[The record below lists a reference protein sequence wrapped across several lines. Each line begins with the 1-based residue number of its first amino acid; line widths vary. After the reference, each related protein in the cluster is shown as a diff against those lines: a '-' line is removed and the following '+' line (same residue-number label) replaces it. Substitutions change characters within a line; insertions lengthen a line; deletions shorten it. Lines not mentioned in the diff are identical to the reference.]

1 MRRLSVLRGLAIQGA
16 SSLGLFRMIRG
27 IRPSSV
33 SVLCY
38 HGFVDDERRR
48 QGRYAYLFRNSLS
61 VRHLEEQLAF
71 LRRTQTILSPDDFL
85 AILQGDARP
94 ARGVL
99 ITIDDGCRS
108 AFDLALPVLHAHGV
122 HAILLAPTA
131 GVTRVSAGLPWFQWH
146 ERLAA
151 LLLTDP
157 TSDSRTWRALRE
169 YLPELSREPRP
180 YTMPLLAELEQ
191 AAWSLS
197 MEARRQLLDELR
209 SLVGRDPDP
218 EELRYGEG
226 DGTATVLDLMTWNQL
241 AAARDMG
248 MEVGSHTASHA
259 RLSLLSECE
268 LEHELVE
275 SGAAI
280 RAQLGAPCRFFSTPY
295 DQVIEHHPEQ
305 ERMLEK
311 AGYRAAFF
319 QGRQP
324 ASLGNPLHV
333 GRIGIPPACSVA
345 RLDFYL
351 SDVRGLVERAV
362 SNLRSVLRLPE
373 QGLATGAAWM
383 LGAQGIRLLA
393 QVVYFVLLA
402 RRLGAAGYGAFAG
415 ALGAISLMVPF
426 AGMGAGSFLIRGVT
440 RGVHTPAHWWGRA
453 VLTVVRGGALLA
465 LGVIGLG
472 WLLLHDRIPFWLL
485 VGVTVSDIMLLP
497 LIEVSGQAFQ
507 ALQRLDR
514 TALIWVVWSA
524 LKVSAAVA
532 LTLVPGGGLP
542 LWAVLYPLS
551 TGCAAL
557 IAAMAVTRR
566 VGWPPHPASFGRAE
580 LREGLMFSLS
590 GSARSVYDDID
601 KAMLARFGSLGV
613 TGIYGAAYR
622 IIDVA
627 FLPVRSLVFAAYP
640 RFFARGAAG
649 VRAVAA
655 LARSLV
661 PLAAAYCLAAGAA
674 LFLLAPLV
682 TVVLGPSYAGVA
694 DAIRWLALLPTLRAV
709 HSFAADALTGAGH
722 QELRT
727 AAQVGVAAF
736 NIALNLI
743 LIPAYSWVG
752 AAWASL
758 ASDGALAVSLWS
770 ILIVLARHAD
780 DPLPASVVT
789 LVSERSS

>member
-1 MRRLSVLRGLAIQGA
+1 VLRGLAIQGA
-16 SSLGLFRMIRG
+16 ASLGVFRMVRG
-27 IRPSSV
+27 LRPSAV

-38 HGFVDDERRR
+38 HGFVDGERRT
-48 QGRYAYLFRNSLS
+48 QGRYAYLFRNSPS
-61 VRHLEEQLAF
+61 VRRLEEHLAF
-71 LRRTQTILSPDDFL
+71 LRRTQAILSPDGFL
-85 AILQGDARP
+85 GILESNAAP

-99 ITIDDGCRS
+99 VTIDDAGRS
-108 AFDLALPVLHAHGV
+108 AFDLALPVLHVRGV

-131 GVTRVSAGLPWFQWH
+131 GVTRASAGLPWFQWH
-146 ERLAA
+146 ERLAS
-151 LLLTDP
+151 LLLTDSEP
-157 TSDSRTWRALRE
+157 QRRTWPTLRE
-169 YLPELSREPRP
+169 FLPGLSREPRS
-180 YTMPLLAELEQ
+180 YTMAVLAELEQ

-197 MEARRQLLDELR
+197 AQARDQLLDQVHG
-209 SLVGRDPDP
+209 LVGRDPDP
-218 EELRYGEG
+218 QELRYS
-226 DGTATVLDLMTWNQL
+226 DGAGRVLDLMTWNQL
-241 AAARDMG
+241 RAARDMG
-248 MEVGSHTASHA
+248 REGGSHTVSHA
-259 RLSLLSECE
+259 WLSLLSERE
-268 LEHELVE
+268 LEDEVVE
-275 SGAAI
+275 SGAEI
-280 RAQLGAPCRFFSTPY
+280 RRQLGAPCRFFSMPY
-295 DQVIEHHPEQ
+295 DQVTDRHPQ
-305 ERMLEK
+305 HERVLAN
-311 AGYRAAFF
+311 AGYRAAFL

-324 ASLGNPLHV
+324 SSLGNPLHV

-351 SDVRGLVERAV
+351 SDVRGVVERTVAKLG
-362 SNLRSVLRLPE
+362 SLLRLPE
-373 QGLATGAAWM
+373 RGLATGTAWM

-393 QVVYFVLLA
+393 QVLYFVLLA

-440 RGVHTPAHWWGRA
+440 RGVHTPDHWWGRA
-453 VLTVVRGGALLA
+453 VLTVVRGGAALA
-465 LGVIGLG
+465 LGVIALG

-485 VGVTVSDIMLLP
+485 VGVTVSDVMLLP

-507 ALQRLDR
+507 ALDRLDR
-514 TALIWVVWSA
+514 TALIWVVWSG
-524 LKVSAAVA
+524 LKVAAAVT
-532 LTLVPGGGLP
+532 LTIVPGGNLS

-551 TGCAAL
+551 TGGAAL
-557 IAAMAVTRR
+557 VEVRAVTRR
-566 VGWPPHPASFGRAE
+566 VGWPPRPTSFGRAE

-627 FLPVRSLVFAAYP
+627 FLPVRSLIFAAYP

-661 PLAAAYCLAAGAA
+661 PVAAAYCLAAGAA

-682 TVVLGPSYAGVA
+682 PVILGRSYSGVA
-694 DAIRWLALLPTLRAV
+694 DAIRWLAILPSLRAM
-709 HSFAADALTGAGH
+709 HYFAADALTGAGH

-727 AAQVGVAAF
+727 AAQVGVAVL
-736 NIALNLI
+736 NVALNLI

-758 ASDGALAVSLWS
+758 ASDATLAVSLWS
-770 ILIVLARHAD
+770 ILTVLARHAN
-780 DPLPASVVT
+780 DPLAAPAVVPV
-789 LVSERSS
+789 VSEGSSG

>member
-1 MRRLSVLRGLAIQGA
+1 MRRFSVLRGLAIQGA
-16 SSLGLFRMIRG
+16 ASLGLFRLVRAV
-27 IRPSSV
+27 RPGSV

-38 HGFVDDERRR
+38 HGFVDDERRA
-48 QGRYAYLFRNSLS
+48 QGRYAYLYRNSLS
-61 VRHLEEQLAF
+61 VRRLEAHLAL
-71 LRRTQTILSPDDFL
+71 LRRTQAILSPDDFL
-85 AILQGDARP
+85 GILEGDAAP

-99 ITIDDGCRS
+99 VTIDDGCRS
-108 AFDLALPVLHAHGV
+108 AFDLALPVLHAQGV

-131 GVTRVSAGLPWFQWH
+131 GVTQASAGLPWFQWH

-157 TSDSRTWRALRE
+157 TSNGRTWCTLRA
-169 YLPELSREPRP
+169 YLPELSHEARP
-180 YTMPLLAELEQ
+180 YTMSLLAELEQ

-197 MEARRQLLDELR
+197 VQARLQLLEELH

-218 EELRYGEG
+218 EELRYR
-226 DGTATVLDLMTWNQL
+226 DGAGTVLDLMTWNQL
-241 AAARDMG
+241 GAARDMG
-248 MEVGSHTASHA
+248 MEVGSHTVSHA
-259 RLSLLSECE
+259 KLSGLSERE
-268 LEHELVE
+268 LQYEVEE
-275 SGAAI
+275 SGREI
-280 RAQLGAPCRFFSTPY
+280 RAQLGAPCRFFSKPY
-295 DQVIEHHPEQ
+295 DQVTERHPEH
-305 ERMLEK
+305 ERVLAN
-311 AGYRAAFF
+311 AGYRAAFL

-324 ASLGNPLHV
+324 AALDNPLHV
-333 GRIGIPPACSVA
+333 GRIGIPPACSAA

-351 SDVRGLVERAV
+351 SDVRGVVERTASKV
-362 SNLRSVLRLPE
+362 RSALRLPE
-373 QGLATGAAWM
+373 RGLATGAAWL
-383 LGAQGIRLLA
+383 LGAQGIRLVA
-393 QVVYFVLLA
+393 QIVYFVLLA
-402 RRLGAAGYGAFAG
+402 RRLGTAGYGAFAG

-426 AGMGAGSFLIRGVT
+426 AGMGAGIFLIRGVT
-440 RGVHTPAHWWGRA
+440 RGVHTPDHWWGRA
-453 VLTVVRGGALLA
+453 VLTVVRGGAVLA
-465 LGVIGLG
+465 LAVIAFG
-472 WLLLHDRIPFWLL
+472 WLLLHGRIPFWLL

-507 ALQRLDR
+507 ALDRLDR

-524 LKVSAAVA
+524 LKVSAAVII
-532 LTLVPGGGLP
+532 TLVPGGGLA
-542 LWAVLYPLS
+542 LWAILYPLS

-557 IAAMAVTRR
+557 FAAMAVTRR
-566 VGWPPHPASFGRAE
+566 VGWPPHPTSFGKAE

-627 FLPVRSLVFAAYP
+627 FLPIRSLVFAAYP

-661 PLAAAYCLAAGAA
+661 PAAATYCLAAGAA

-682 TVVLGPSYAGVA
+682 PVVLGPSYAEVA
-694 DAIRWLALLPTLRAV
+694 DAIRWLAILPALRAM
-709 HSFAADALTGAGH
+709 HYFAADALTGAGH

-727 AAQVGVAAF
+727 AAQVAVAVF
-736 NIALNLI
+736 NVALNLV

-752 AAWASL
+752 AAWASI
-758 ASDGALAVSLWS
+758 ASDGTLAVSLWS
-770 ILIVLARHAD
+770 ILIVLARHAEHSLPTPAVV
-780 DPLPASVVT
+780 PLI
-789 LVSERSS
+789 SERP

>member
-1 MRRLSVLRGLAIQGA
+1 MRGLSVLRGFAIQGA
-16 SSLGLFRMIRG
+16 ASLGLLRLVRG
-27 IRPSSV
+27 LRPRSV

-38 HGFVDDERRR
+38 HGFVDDERRA

-61 VRHLEEQLAF
+61 VGRLEEHLAF
-71 LRRTQTILSPDDFL
+71 LRRTHAILSPADFL
-85 AILQGDARP
+85 AILEGDAAP

-99 ITIDDGCRS
+99 VTLDDGCRS

-131 GVTRVSAGLPWFQWH
+131 GVTRASAGLPWFQWH

-151 LLLTDP
+151 LLLTDATP
-157 TSDSRTWRALRE
+157 SRRTWPKLRE
-169 YLPELSREPRP
+169 FLPGLSREPRP
-180 YTMPLLAELEQ
+180 YTLPLLAELEQ

-197 MEARRQLLDELR
+197 AQARQQLLDQLH

-218 EELRYGEG
+218 DELRYR
-226 DGTATVLDLMTWNQL
+226 DGAGTVLDLMTWDQL
-241 AAARDMG
+241 GAARDLG
-248 MEVGSHTASHA
+248 MEVGSHTVSHA
-259 RLSLLSECE
+259 KLSVLSERE
-268 LEHELVE
+268 LEYEVVE
-275 SGAAI
+275 SGAEI
-280 RAQLGAPCRFFSTPY
+280 RAQLGAPCRFFSMPY
-295 DQVIEHHPEQ
+295 DQVTERHPQYEQ
-305 ERMLEK
+305 VLAK
-311 AGYRAAFF
+311 SGYRAAFF
-319 QGRQP
+319 QGRHP

-345 RLDFYL
+345 RLEFYL
-351 SDVRGLVERAV
+351 SDVRGVVQRTAAK
-362 SNLRSVLRLPE
+362 LRSSLRLPE
-373 QGLATGAAWM
+373 RGLATGAAWM

-440 RGVHTPAHWWGRA
+440 RGVHTPDHWWGRA
-453 VLTVVRGGALLA
+453 VLTVVRGGAVLA
-465 LGVIGLG
+465 LGVIALG

-507 ALQRLDR
+507 ALDRLDR
-514 TALIWVVWSA
+514 TALIWVVWSG
-524 LKVSAAVA
+524 LKVAAAVT
-532 LTLVPGGGLP
+532 LTIVPGGNLS

-551 TGCAAL
+551 TGGAAL
-557 IAAMAVTRR
+557 VAVRAVTRR
-566 VGWPPHPASFGRAE
+566 VGWPPRPTSFGRAE

-590 GSARSVYDDID
+590 GSARSIYDDID
-601 KAMLARFGSLGV
+601 KAMLARLGSLGV

-649 VRAVAA
+649 VRAAAA

-661 PLAAAYCLAAGAA
+661 PAAGAYGLVAGVA
-674 LFLLAPLV
+674 LFVLAPLV
-682 TVVLGPSYAGVA
+682 PIVLGGSFAGVGA
-694 DAIRWLALLPTLRAV
+694 AIRWLAILPLLRAM
-709 HSFAADALTGAGH
+709 HYFAADALTGAGH
-722 QELRT
+722 QGLRT
-727 AAQVGVAAF
+727 TAQIGVAVL
-736 NIALNLI
+736 NVCLNLF
-743 LIPAYSWVG
+743 LIPAYSWIG

-758 ASDGALAVSLWS
+758 LSDGVLAISLWL
-770 ILIVLARHAD
+770 ILHVLAHRAVRRNAI
-780 DPLPASVVT
+780 PVVPS
-789 LVSERSS
+789 LAEES

>member
-1 MRRLSVLRGLAIQGA
+1 MRGLSALRGLAIHGA
-16 SSLGLFRMIRG
+16 ASIGVFRMVRG
-27 IRPSSV
+27 LRPSSV

-38 HGFVDDERRR
+38 HGFVDEERRA

-61 VRHLEEQLAF
+61 VRRLQQHLAF
-71 LRRTQTILSPDDFL
+71 LRRTQPILSPDDFL
-85 AILQGDARP
+85 RIVEGDTAP

-99 ITIDDGCRS
+99 VTIDDGCRS
-108 AFDLALPVLHAHGV
+108 AFDLALPVLYAHGV
-122 HAILLAPTA
+122 HAILLVPTA
-131 GVTRVSAGLPWFQWH
+131 GVSRASAGLPWFQWH

-151 LLLTDP
+151 LLLTDAAP
-157 TSDSRTWRALRE
+157 YSRSWPALRE
-169 YLPELSREPRP
+169 FLPGLPREPRP
-180 YTMPLLAELEQ
+180 YTMSVLAELEQ

-197 MEARRQLLDELR
+197 AQARQELLDRLH
-209 SLVGRDPDP
+209 SLVGRDADP
-218 EELRYGEG
+218 EELRYR
-226 DGTATVLDLMTWNQL
+226 DGAGTVLDLMTWDQL
-241 AAARDMG
+241 RAGRDMG
-248 MEVGSHTASHA
+248 MEVGSHTVSHA
-259 RLSLLSECE
+259 KLSVLSERE
-268 LEHELVE
+268 LEFEVGE
-275 SGAAI
+275 SGAEI
-280 RAQLGAPCRFFSTPY
+280 RAQLGTPCRFFSIPY
-295 DQVIEHHPEQ
+295 DQVTERHPQ
-305 ERMLEK
+305 YERVLAT
-311 AGYRAAFF
+311 AGYRAAFL
-319 QGRQP
+319 QGREP

-333 GRIGIPPACSVA
+333 GRIGIPPACSAA

-351 SDVRGLVERAV
+351 SDIRGAV
-362 SNLRSVLRLPE
+362 HRTVSQLRSFLRLPE
-373 QGLATGAAWM
+373 RGLATGAAWM

-440 RGVHTPAHWWGRA
+440 RGQHTPDHWWGRA
-453 VLTVVRGGALLA
+453 VLTVLRGGAVLA
-465 LGVIGLG
+465 LGVIALG

-507 ALQRLDR
+507 ALDRLDR

-524 LKVSAAVA
+524 LKVSAAVT

-542 LWAVLYPLS
+542 LWAILYPLS

-649 VRAVAA
+649 VRAVVA

-661 PLAAAYCLAAGAA
+661 PMAAAYCLAAGAA

-682 TVVLGPSYAGVA
+682 PVVLGRSYAGVA
-694 DAIRWLALLPTLRAV
+694 DAIRWLTLLPTLRAV
-709 HSFAADALTGAGH
+709 HYFAADALTGAGH

-727 AAQVGVAAF
+727 AAQVGVAGL
-736 NIALNLI
+736 NVALNLI

-770 ILIVLARHAD
+770 ILIMLARNAD
-780 DPLPASVVT
+780 DPQPAVPVAF
-789 LVSERSS
+789 VSERPS

>member
-1 MRRLSVLRGLAIQGA
+1 MLRGLAIQGA
-16 SSLGLFRMIRG
+16 ASLGVFRMVRG
-27 IRPSSV
+27 LRPSTV

-38 HGFVDDERRR
+38 HGFVDDERRTQR
-48 QGRYAYLFRNSLS
+48 RYAYLFRNSLS
-61 VRHLEEQLAF
+61 VRRLEEHLAF
-71 LRRTQTILSPDDFL
+71 LRRTQAILSPDDFL
-85 AILQGDARP
+85 GILEGDAAP

-99 ITIDDGCRS
+99 VTIDDACRS
-108 AFDLALPVLHAHGV
+108 AFDLALPVLRVHGV

-131 GVTRVSAGLPWFQWH
+131 GVTRASAGLPWFQWH

-151 LLLTDP
+151 LLLTDSEP
-157 TSDSRTWRALRE
+157 QRRTWPTLRE
-169 YLPELSREPRP
+169 FLPGLSREPRP
-180 YTMPLLAELEQ
+180 YTMAVLAELEQ

-197 MEARRQLLDELR
+197 AQARDQLLDQVHC
-209 SLVGRDPDP
+209 LVGRDPDP
-218 EELRYGEG
+218 QELRYS
-226 DGTATVLDLMTWNQL
+226 DGAGTVLDLMTWNQL
-241 AAARDMG
+241 RATRDMG
-248 MEVGSHTASHA
+248 MEVGSHTVSHA
-259 RLSLLSECE
+259 WLSLLSERE
-268 LEHELVE
+268 LEYEVVE
-275 SGAAI
+275 SGAEI
-280 RAQLGAPCRFFSTPY
+280 RRQVGTPCRFFSMPY
-295 DQVIEHHPEQ
+295 DQVADRHPQHEPV
-305 ERMLEK
+305 LAN
-311 AGYRAAFF
+311 AGYRVAFL

-324 ASLGNPLHV
+324 SSLGNPLHV

-351 SDVRGLVERAV
+351 SDVRGVVERTV
-362 SNLRSVLRLPE
+362 SKLGSLLRLPE
-373 QGLATGAAWM
+373 RGLATGAAWM

-440 RGVHTPAHWWGRA
+440 RGVHTPDHWWGRA
-453 VLTVVRGGALLA
+453 VLTVVRGGAALA
-465 LGVIGLG
+465 LGVIALG

-485 VGVTVSDIMLLP
+485 VGVTVSDVMLLP

-507 ALQRLDR
+507 ALDRLDR
-514 TALIWVVWSA
+514 AALIWVVWSG
-524 LKVSAAVA
+524 LKVAAAVT
-532 LTLVPGGGLP
+532 LTIVPGGNLS

-551 TGCAAL
+551 TGGAAL
-557 IAAMAVTRR
+557 VAVRAVTRR
-566 VGWPPHPASFGRAE
+566 VGWPPRPTSFGRAE

-661 PLAAAYCLAAGAA
+661 PVAAAYCLAAGAA

-682 TVVLGPSYAGVA
+682 PLILGRSYSGVA
-694 DAIRWLALLPTLRAV
+694 DAIRWLAILPSLRAM
-709 HSFAADALTGAGH
+709 HYFAADALTGAGH

-727 AAQVGVAAF
+727 AAQVGVAVL
-736 NIALNLI
+736 NVALNLI

-758 ASDGALAVSLWS
+758 ASDATLAVSLWS
-770 ILIVLARHAD
+770 ILTVLARHAS
-780 DPLPASVVT
+780 DPLAAPAVVP
-789 LVSERSS
+789 LVSEGSSG

>member
-1 MRRLSVLRGLAIQGA
+1 MRRLSMLRGLAIQGA
-16 SSLGLFRMIRG
+16 ASLGMFRMVRG
-27 IRPSSV
+27 LRPSAV

-38 HGFVDDERRR
+38 HGFVADEHRT
-48 QGRYAYLFRNSLS
+48 QGRYGYLFRNSLS
-61 VRHLEEQLAF
+61 VRRLDQHLTF
-71 LRRTQTILSPDDFL
+71 LRRTQTLLSPDDFL
-85 AILQGDARP
+85 EIVEGDAP

-99 ITIDDGCRS
+99 VTIDDGCRS
-108 AFDLALPVLHAHGV
+108 VFDLALPVLHAHGV

-131 GVTRVSAGLPWFQWH
+131 GVTRASAGLPWFQWH
-146 ERLAA
+146 ERMAT
-151 LLLTDP
+151 LLLTDVAPHGRSWP
-157 TSDSRTWRALRE
+157 TLRE
-169 YLPELSREPRP
+169 FLPGLSREPRP

-191 AAWSLS
+191 VAWSLS
-197 MEARRQLLDELR
+197 AQARERLLDQLH
-209 SLVGRDPDP
+209 SAVGRDPDP
-218 EELRYGEG
+218 EELRYRVG
-226 DGTATVLDLMTWNQL
+226 DGTVLDLMTWDQL
-241 AAARDMG
+241 RAARRMG
-248 MEVGSHTASHA
+248 MEVGSHTVSHA
-259 RLSLLSECE
+259 RLSLLSERE
-268 LEHELVE
+268 LEYEVVE
-275 SGAAI
+275 SGAEI
-280 RAQLGAPCRFFSTPY
+280 RSQLDAPCRFFSTPY
-295 DQVIEHHPEQ
+295 DQVTEHHPEQ
-305 ERMLEK
+305 ERVLAH
-311 AGYRAAFF
+311 AGYRAAFL

-324 ASLGNPLHV
+324 AALGNPLHV

-351 SDVRGLVERAV
+351 SDVRRAV
-362 SNLRSVLRLPE
+362 KRTVSKLGSLLRVPE
-373 QGLATGAAWM
+373 RGLATGAAWM

-440 RGVHTPAHWWGRA
+440 RGVHTPDHWWGRA
-453 VLTVVRGGALLA
+453 VLTVVRGGAVLA
-465 LGVIGLG
+465 LGVLALG
-472 WLLLHDRIPFWLL
+472 WLLLHDRLPFWLL

-507 ALQRLDR
+507 ALDRLDR

-524 LKVSAAVA
+524 LKVCGAVT
-532 LTLVPGGGLP
+532 LTLVPGASLP
-542 LWAVLYPLS
+542 LWAILYPLS

-649 VRAVAA
+649 VRAAA
-655 LARSLV
+655 GLARSLV
-661 PLAAAYCLAAGAA
+661 PAAAAYSLAAGSA

-682 TVVLGPSYAGVA
+682 PIVLGRSYAGVS
-694 DAIRWLALLPTLRAV
+694 DAIRWLAILPLFRSL
-709 HSFAADALTGAGH
+709 HYFAADALTGAGN
-722 QELRT
+722 QGLRT
-727 AAQVGVAAF
+727 TAQIGVAVL
-736 NIALNLI
+736 NVCLNLF
-743 LIPAYSWVG
+743 LIPTYSWVG

-758 ASDGALAVSLWS
+758 ISDGALAISLWL
-770 ILIVLARHAD
+770 ILGLLAHRDVRRTRITGVPSLAEE
-780 DPLPASVVT
+780 S
-789 LVSERSS
+789 

>member
-1 MRRLSVLRGLAIQGA
+1 MKGLSALRGLAIHGA
-16 SSLGLFRMIRG
+16 ASIGLFRMVRG
-27 IRPSSV
+27 LRPSSI

-38 HGFVDDERRR
+38 HGFIDDERRT

-61 VRHLEEQLAF
+61 VRRLEEHLAF
-71 LRRTQTILSPDDFL
+71 LRRTQTILSPDEFL
-85 AILQGDARP
+85 GILEGDAAP
-94 ARGVL
+94 TGGVL

-108 AFDLALPVLHAHGV
+108 AFDLAIPVLYAHGV

-131 GVTRVSAGLPWFQWH
+131 GVSRASLGMPWFQWH

-151 LLLTDP
+151 LLLTDATP
-157 TSDSRTWRALRE
+157 DKRTWPKLRE
-169 YLPELSREPRP
+169 FLPGLSRQPRP
-180 YTMPLLAELEQ
+180 YTMSLLAELEQ

-197 MEARRQLLDELR
+197 LQLRQQLLDELHDQ
-209 SLVGRDPDP
+209 VGRDPDP
-218 EELRYGEG
+218 DELGYR
-226 DGTATVLDLMTWNQL
+226 DGAGTVLDLMTWTQL
-241 AAARDMG
+241 GAARDMG
-248 MEVGSHTASHA
+248 MEVGSHTVSHA
-259 RLSLLSECE
+259 KLSVLSERE
-268 LEHELVE
+268 LEFEVVQ
-275 SGAAI
+275 SGAEI
-280 RAQLGAPCRFFSTPY
+280 RTQLGAPCRFFSMPY
-295 DQVIEHHPEQ
+295 EQVTERHPQ
-305 ERMLEK
+305 YERVLAP
-311 AGYRAAFF
+311 AGYRAAFL
-319 QGRQP
+319 QGREP
-324 ASLGNPLHV
+324 ASLGNALHV
-333 GRIGIPPACSVA
+333 GRIGIPPACSAA
-345 RLDFYL
+345 RLDFYV
-351 SDVRGLVERAV
+351 SDLRGAVGRTIAKLRSFLPERA
-362 SNLRSVLRLPE
+362 
-373 QGLATGAAWM
+373 LATGAAWM

-440 RGVHTPAHWWGRA
+440 RGEHTPAHWWGRA
-453 VLTVVRGGALLA
+453 VLTVVRGGAALA
-465 LGVIGLG
+465 LGVIALG
-472 WLLLHDRIPFWLL
+472 WLLLHDRIPFWFL

-507 ALQRLDR
+507 ALDRLDR
-514 TALIWVVWSA
+514 TALIWVVWSV
-524 LKVSAAVA
+524 LKVSAAVI

-542 LWAVLYPLS
+542 LWAILYPLS

-566 VGWPPHPASFGRAE
+566 VGWPPHPASFGRTE

-649 VRAVAA
+649 VRAVVA
-655 LARSLV
+655 LAKSLV
-661 PLAAAYCLAAGAA
+661 PMAAAYCLAAGAA

-682 TVVLGPSYAGVA
+682 PLVLGRSYAGVA

-709 HSFAADALTGAGH
+709 HYFAADALTGAGH

-727 AAQVGVAAF
+727 AAQIGVAAF

-770 ILIVLARHAD
+770 ILIVLARRAD
-780 DPLPASVVT
+780 NRLPAQAAAH
-789 LVSERSS
+789 LISERPAA